1 MPAAG
6 NERRDSDLAE
16 PGGDIP
22 VAQPPGDRAELARAP
37 HGLVHV
43 PAHPGERALHALRP
57 WVLPAQM
64 PPVEL
69 GDGPLVLGAGEILAR
84 LVAVEH
90 VANLFVQFGP
100 KLRAVGD
107 PAR

>member
-6 NERRDSDLAE
+6 NQRRDTDLAE

-37 HGLVHV
+37 HGLVYV
-43 PAHPGERALHALRP
+43 AVHPGECALHALPPR
-57 WVLPAQM
+57 VQPAQM

-90 VANLFVQFGP
+90 VADRFVQAGP

-107 PAR
+107 